1 MALPGDVVRALA
13 AYPEAARRE
22 LDKLDG
28 AVPELT
34 RVARCVMF
42 LAGGDPAKLAQ
53 FAAAALL
60 DYRDVIWWAEYD
72 GGETK
77 LRSFMQPLDAVE

>member
-1 MALPGDVVRALA
+1 VALPADVVRALA
-13 AYPEAARRE
+13 AYPEPARGE

-28 AVPELT
+28 VVPELA

-42 LAGGDPAKLAQ
+42 LAGGDPVKLAQ
-53 FAAAALL
+53 FTAAARL

-72 GGETK
+72 GGEIL
-77 LRSFMQPLDAVE
+77 LRSFQ